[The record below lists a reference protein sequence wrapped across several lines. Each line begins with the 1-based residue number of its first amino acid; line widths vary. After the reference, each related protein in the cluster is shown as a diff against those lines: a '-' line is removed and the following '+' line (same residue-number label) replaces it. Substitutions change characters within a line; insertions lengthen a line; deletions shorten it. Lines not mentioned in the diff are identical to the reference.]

1 MYEKG
6 NNNGAVDT
14 YNVFKIIISKCILEM
29 NIIYIY
35 SIRIIFFYFEFIHMN
50 IYAIIPPA
58 YHSSIINFET
68 R

>member
-14 YNVFKIIISKCILEM
+14 YNVFQIIISKCILEM

-35 SIRIIFFYFEFIHMN
+35 TLLELSSFISN
-50 IYAIIPPA
+50 LYIQYIP
-58 YHSSIINFET
+58 YNF
-68 R
+68 

>member
-35 SIRIIFFYFEFIHMN
+35 TLLELSSFILNLYIYMPSYHQHIILL
-50 IYAIIPPA
+50 
-58 YHSSIINFET
+58 
-68 R
+68 